1 MVLAGSV
8 EKARW
13 LRDLQ
18 RFLPLRS
25 QFVLSGNTRDL
36 QIHEPIPGTI
46 TAVPLARALP
56 DALKEAGYQ
65 RIASFD
71 LLNGFRALEPT
82 DDSFLT
88 QLGLTPVN
96 GVAAGG
102 VDLLSAALERL
113 VGTDG
118 PPAFRAR
125 PPRRRSSP
133 AILQCGH
140 LDRRQRRR
148 SARLVSHR
156 QSARSAHSYR

>member
-65 RIASFD
+65 QIASFD
-71 LLNGFRALEPT
+71 LLNGEWANQFR
-82 DDSFLT
+82 
-88 QLGLTPVN
+88 
-96 GVAAGG
+96 
-102 VDLLSAALERL
+102 
-113 VGTDG
+113 
-118 PPAFRAR
+118 
-125 PPRRRSSP
+125 
-133 AILQCGH
+133 
-140 LDRRQRRR
+140 LDRRMPI
-148 SARLVSHR
+148 ARAEKTLDVMFDDR
-156 QSARSAHSYR
+156 GDVW